1 MAGQDSAPGGPDP
14 VGAYFAAVNAEDWTA
29 MAGLWDPGAELTA
42 TGARPRHGRE
52 EILAYYPKVL
62 AGYAEHE
69 DRPGRRITDG
79 RTVVVEVR
87 FTGRTTRGPAG
98 DLRRGRRVRP
108 GGGPYRQALD
118 LVRHRGGEPAG
129 TGWLN
134 KAPPIRR
141 PAYQHKTL
149 PR

>member
-79 RTVVVEVR
+79 STVVVEVR
-87 FTGRTTRGPAG
+87 FTGRTTEGRPVTFDAVDVFDLAG
-98 DLRRGRRVRP
+98 SRIVKLSTWYDTAAVN
-108 GGGPYRQALD
+108 RQ
-118 LVRHRGGEPAG
+118 VRGG
-129 TGWLN
+129 
-134 KAPPIRR
+134 
-141 PAYQHKTL
+141 
-149 PR
+149 